1 MIAFCLPI
9 MLLFVLLSCTPQ
21 KGGLFSGKSA
31 HEKYMDRI
39 SEAGLDQTELGKK
52 WMQAASSSLSQ
63 PIPVS
68 LPYKET
74 GYLPADNPSA
84 SSYLFKARRGEIIQV
99 RMTTIPGSGFLL
111 FIELWEQEPGGQP
124 AFIAEGDS
132 SALRFSHESEK
143 EGNYILRVQP
153 ELLRGMEYTLT
164 ISTTASLAFPVH
176 SSGKPRMISFWGA
189 DRDGGARKH
198 EGIDIVAPFRTPVI
212 AAANGRVTRV
222 QEGGLG
228 GKVVFMRPEGK
239 NYSLYYAHLD
249 SQIATE
255 GQAVKTGDILG
266 LLGKTGNAER
276 TTPHLHF
283 GIYAAGGAVDPLP
296 FIDHTR
302 TEPKAI
308 TAPLEF
314 VNKEVRTNGAVT
326 IYTMP
331 DPNSQSIKKTIPGQI
346 MRVTGASR
354 NFYKVNLDGTSGY
367 VLGTTVTGAPLM
379 KEKTKT
385 ITRLLD
391 HPQVNAA
398 AKTLIPANQEISIM
412 GVHEDF
418 YRVKYKD
425 ETGWVKK

>member
-1 MIAFCLPI
+1 
-9 MLLFVLLSCTPQ
+9 MLFSCTSQ
-21 KGGLFSGKSA
+21 KGGLFSSKSA
-31 HEKYMDRI
+31 HEKYRDKI
-39 SEAGLDQTELGKK
+39 SEAGLDQTELGRK
-52 WMQAASSSLSQ
+52 WLQAAANGLSQ

-84 SSYLFKARRGEIIQV
+84 ASYLFKARRGEIIEV
-99 RMTTIPGSGFLL
+99 RMTTIPVSGFLL
-111 FIELWEQEPGGQP
+111 FTELWEQQAGVQP
-124 AFIAEGDS
+124 VFIAEGDS
-132 SALRFSHESEK
+132 SALRFSHESEN
-143 EGNYILRVQP
+143 EGNYILRIQP
-153 ELLRGMEYTLT
+153 ELLRGMEYTLS

-249 SQIATE
+249 SQIAKE

-283 GIYAAGGAVDPLP
+283 GIYAPGGAVDPLP

-302 TEPKAI
+302 IEPKSV
-308 TAPLEF
+308 TAPLDF
-314 VNKEVRTNGAVT
+314 INKEVRANGAVT
-326 IYTMP
+326 IYSMP
-331 DPNSQSIKKTIPGQI
+331 DPNSQSIKKTIPGQV
-346 MRVTGASR
+346 MRVNGASR
-354 NFYKVNLDGTSGY
+354 NFYKVNINGSSGY
-367 VLGTTVTGAPLM
+367 VLGTTVTVAPLM
-379 KEKTKT
+379 KEKTKS

-391 HPQVNAA
+391 QPQVNAA
-398 AKTLIPANQEISIM
+398 ALAVIPANQEISIM

-418 YRVKYKD
+418 YRVKFKD
-425 ETGWVKK
+425 EIGWIKK